1 MCSRAKN
8 HYDPAMNIGDL
19 SDSNSATGTDADA
32 QLQVFRDNFRPLH
45 ASMGYN
51 MYFS

>member
-8 HYDPAMNIGDL
+8 HYDPTQNLDL
-19 SDSNSATGTDADA
+19 SDSNSVTGTDAEK
-32 QLQVFRDNFRPLH
+32 QVQTFRDAFIPLH
-45 ASMGYN
+45 RNLGQT